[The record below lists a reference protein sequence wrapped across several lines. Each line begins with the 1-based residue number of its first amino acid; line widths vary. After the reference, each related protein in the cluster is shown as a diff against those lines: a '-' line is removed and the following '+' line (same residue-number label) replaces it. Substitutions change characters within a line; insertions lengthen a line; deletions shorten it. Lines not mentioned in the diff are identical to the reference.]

1 MELDSTGT
9 DTSLIARGIYR
20 SFATAEGTLEV
31 LKGVNLTVS
40 QGEMVAIVG
49 ESGVGKSTLL
59 HILGG
64 LDRPTQGD
72 ISCRGR
78 QFHLMGENDL
88 SHFRNRHIGF
98 VFQHHYLMDDFTAL
112 ENVMMPALIA
122 GKTRKEAGNLAE
134 QLLHDV
140 GLKDRINHVPRQM
153 SGGEQQRIA
162 VARALAN
169 SPDFVMADE
178 PSGNLDIRTG
188 EMLHGLLRE
197 LNDNRSMT
205 MLIATHNV
213 ELATSC
219 DRVVKLI
226 DGLASGEENGKV
238 VS

>member
-1 MELDSTGT
+1 MDSTRT
-9 DTSLIARGIYR
+9 DTSLIARGVCR
-20 SFATAEGTLEV
+20 SFTTAEGTLEV

-72 ISCRGR
+72 ISYRGKPL
-78 QFHLMGENDL
+78 HTMSENEL

-112 ENVMMPALIA
+112 ENVMIPALVA
-122 GKTRKEAGNLAE
+122 GKTKKEAAALAE

-140 GLKDRINHVPRQM
+140 GLKERMNHVPRQL
-153 SGGEQQRIA
+153 SGGEQQRVA

-169 SPDFVMADE
+169 SPDVVMADE

-188 EMLHGLLRE
+188 EKLHGLLRD
-197 LNDNRSMT
+197 LNQKRNMT
-205 MLIATHNV
+205 MIIATHNL

-219 DRVVKLI
+219 DKTVKLI
-226 DGLASGEENGKV
+226 DGLASEELNGKV